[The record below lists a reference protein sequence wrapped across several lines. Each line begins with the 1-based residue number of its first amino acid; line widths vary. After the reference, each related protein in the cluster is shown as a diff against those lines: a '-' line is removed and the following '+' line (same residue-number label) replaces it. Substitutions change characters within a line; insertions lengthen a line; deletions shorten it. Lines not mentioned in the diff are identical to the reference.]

1 MPGPLGI
8 VQLSPPSEK
17 AELPVPTKKKKEV
30 VLMNKRTNDPLQQTC
45 LDLEDDYFDEEL
57 SQAGV
62 FSQVGISKYNNP
74 TPSSITQANTL
85 RVN

>member
-8 VQLSPPSEK
+8 VQLSPSSEK
-17 AELPVPTKKKKEV
+17 AELPVPIKKKKEV
-30 VLMNKRTNDPLQQTC
+30 VLMNKRTNDPLQQQTC

-62 FSQVGISKYNNP
+62 FS
-74 TPSSITQANTL
+74 
-85 RVN
+85 